1 MGEALSGSSARR
13 YAEAL
18 LQIATSEKA
27 EEEFAASFE
36 RLRQALSG
44 EILRALR
51 NPGVPLRARQAAIQA
66 ATAGEPKAIR
76 SLLGLLLER
85 ERVALFPQIA
95 VAYSDLVER
104 RAGIVKGKITTAT
117 ELSTRERE
125 DLVERLERSS
135 GKKIRATF
143 AVDESLIGGAKVQ
156 IGDRL
161 IDSSLKAQLAEL
173 ERELAR

>member
-1 MGEALSGSSARR
+1 MALSGSSARR

-18 LQIATSEKA
+18 YQIGTSEQTVD
-27 EEEFAASFE
+27 ELGASLQ
-36 RLRQALSG
+36 RLQEALGG

-51 NPGVPLRARQAAIQA
+51 NPGIPLRARRAALDA
-66 ATAGEPKAIR
+66 ATAAEPKAIR
-76 SLLGLLLER
+76 SLLDLLLER
-85 ERVALFPQIA
+85 ERIALFPQIA
-95 VAYSDLVER
+95 TAYVDLVER
-104 RAGIVKGKITTAT
+104 RAGIVKGTITTAK
-117 ELSTRERE
+117 EIGANEQE
-125 DLVERLERSS
+125 ALVRSLERSS

-156 IGDRL
+156 VGDRL

>member
-1 MGEALSGSSARR
+1 MALSGSSARR

-18 LQIATSEKA
+18 LQIATREKTKN
-27 EEEFAASFE
+27 EFAASFE
-36 RLRQALSG
+36 RLRQALSA

-51 NPGVPLRARQAAIQA
+51 NPGVALQARRAAIEA
-66 ATAGEPKAIR
+66 ATAGEPRAIR

-85 ERVALFPQIA
+85 ERIALFPQIA
-95 VAYSDLVER
+95 LAYSDLVER
-104 RAGIVKGKITTAT
+104 RAGIVKGRITTAT
-117 ELSTRERE
+117 ELSSGERE
-125 DLVERLERSS
+125 DLVGRLERSS

>member
-1 MGEALSGSSARR
+1 MALSGSSARR

-18 LQIATSEKA
+18 YQIASSENA
-27 EEEFAASFE
+27 VDEFAGSLE
-36 RLRQALSG
+36 RLREALGG

-51 NPGVPLRARQAAIQA
+51 NPGVPVRSRRAAIDA

-76 SLLGLLLER
+76 SLLALLLER
-85 ERVALFPQIA
+85 ERIALFPQIA

-104 RAGIVKGKITTAT
+104 RAGIVKGRITTAT
-117 ELSTRERE
+117 ELSTSERA
-125 DLVERLERSS
+125 DLVSRLERSS

-173 ERELAR
+173 ERELAS

>member
-1 MGEALSGSSARR
+1 MALSGSSARR

-18 LQIATSEKA
+18 LQIATSENA
-27 EEEFAASFE
+27 EDEFAASFE
-36 RLRQALSG
+36 RLRNALTG

-51 NPGVPLRARQAAIQA
+51 NPGVALQARRGAIEA
-66 ATAGEPKAIR
+66 ATAGEPRAIR

-85 ERVALFPQIA
+85 ERIALFPLIA
-95 VAYSDLVER
+95 LAYSDLVER
-104 RAGIVKGKITTAT
+104 RAGIVKGRITTAR
-117 ELSTRERE
+117 ELSASERE
-125 DLVERLERSS
+125 DLVGRLERSS

-156 IGDRL
+156 VGDRL

>member
-1 MGEALSGSSARR
+1 MALSGSSARR

-18 LQIATSEKA
+18 HQIGMSEKA
-27 EEEFAASFE
+27 VDEFGSSLQ
-36 RLRQALSG
+36 RLQTAFTG
-44 EILRALR
+44 DVLRALR
-51 NPGVPLRARQAAIQA
+51 NPGIPLHARRAALDA
-66 ATAGEPKAIR
+66 ATASEPKAIR
-76 SLLGLLLER
+76 SLLDLLLER
-85 ERVALFPQIA
+85 ERIALFPQIA
-95 VAYSDLVER
+95 AAYVDLVER
-104 RAGIVKGKITTAT
+104 VAGIVKGTITTAQ
-117 ELSTRERE
+117 EISASERE
-125 DLVERLERSS
+125 ELVRRLERSS

>member
-1 MGEALSGSSARR
+1 MALTGSSARR

-18 LQIATSEKA
+18 YQIASSEKA
-27 EEEFAASFE
+27 VDEFAASFE
-36 RLRQALSG
+36 RLRQALVG

-51 NPGVPLRARQAAIQA
+51 NPGVPVRSRRAAIEA

-85 ERVALFPQIA
+85 ERIALFPQIA
-95 VAYSDLVER
+95 IAYSDLVER
-104 RAGIVKGKITTAT
+104 RAGIVKGRITTAT
-117 ELSTRERE
+117 ELNTGERA
-125 DLVERLERSS
+125 DLVARLERSS

-156 IGDRL
+156 IGERL

-173 ERELAR
+173 ERELAH